1 MVPQVAAYPTV
12 ELTRG
17 ADFYDTIT
25 VTDPDTNEVV
35 DLTGYTFKWQFRA
48 GRTAAFDLIADL
60 GVTATTE
67 LTITPLDG
75 EIYGRIPGAI
85 TVDFPDVVWHD
96 FRADAPSPSLRS
108 FWWRGKLTLTDGVTE
123 L

>member
-17 ADFYDTIT
+17 ADFFDTIT
-25 VTDPDTNEVV
+25 VTDPDTGVVV
-35 DLTGYTFKWQFRA
+35 DLTGYTFKWQFRT
-48 GRTAAFDLIADL
+48 GRTATSDLIADL
-60 GVTATTE
+60 GITATTE
-67 LTITPLDG
+67 LAITAVG
-75 EIYGRIPGAI
+75 GRIYGRIPGAL
-85 TVDFPDVVWHD
+85 TVYFPDVVWHD
-96 FRADAPSPSLRS
+96 LRADAPSNSLRY